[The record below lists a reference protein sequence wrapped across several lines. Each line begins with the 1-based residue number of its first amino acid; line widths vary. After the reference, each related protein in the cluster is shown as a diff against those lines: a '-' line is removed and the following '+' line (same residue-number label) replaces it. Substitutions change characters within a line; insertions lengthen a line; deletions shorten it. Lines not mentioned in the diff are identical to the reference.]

1 MVLSLG
7 PTVMDSPQAVEPIT
21 ENDIADFLVRTP
33 GFFERHAELLAGVRL
48 AHPHG
53 QRVISLQQRQVE
65 LLRRRIHD
73 LEFSAASLIHNGL
86 DNVVIA
92 DRLQRWTEGLL
103 RTPEVAARPALVVEG
118 LKAEFGLPEAELRLW
133 GLAPEFA
140 SLAGA
145 EGGGEALRAGAAA
158 LRRPYCGPSQGQNV
172 PAWLEPPVAAG
183 SMALVPLRT
192 GDVAFGLLL
201 LASPDPQRFQT
212 SMDTDF
218 LRRLG
223 ELAVAALSCLLP
235 PSS

>member
-1 MVLSLG
+1 MESF
-7 PTVMDSPQAVEPIT
+7 QAFEPIT
-21 ENDIADFLVRTP
+21 ENDIADFLARTP
-33 GFFERHAELLAGVRL
+33 GFFDRHAELLAGVRL
-48 AHPHG
+48 VHPHG

-86 DNVVIA
+86 DNVMIA

-103 RTPEVAARPALVVEG
+103 RARAAGARPALVVEG
-118 LKAEFGLPEAELRLW
+118 LKAEFELPEVELRLW
-133 GLAPEFA
+133 GLAAEFA
-140 SLAGA
+140 ALVGAGSEA
-145 EGGGEALRAGAAA
+145 ERAGTAA
-158 LRRPYCGPSQGQNV
+158 LLRPYCGPSQGQNV

-183 SMALVPLRT
+183 SMALVPLRA
-192 GDVAFGLLL
+192 GDEVFGLLK

-223 ELAVAALSCLLP
+223 ELAAAALSCLLP
-235 PSS
+235 LP